1 MVRRFH
7 IIRFSCALAYL
18 LTTTCALAQAVSP
31 RGDAY
36 GDAFLNYQPY
46 VTPAAPASAPP
57 PVAAAPAARA
67 PAPASAPAS
76 DGKQA
81 VTVEFLRKIYPQ
93 LEERAINNPTDAN
106 VSDYM
111 YAKRVIFDKA
121 QRFSEAVVRVLHE
134 DPVLDENNRVPY
146 ASIGA
151 RSVRNA
157 DYQAQQK
164 AVEELSK
171 IGGLV
176 VFVDGS
182 CRFCAMQLPILDML
196 RRGYNVE
203 YLVISL
209 DGTRP
214 KGFTGSI
221 MQDNGMFHKLGL
233 KLTPSIVFV
242 PHPRAYNGPVD
253 PNKYLIVSQGFYA
266 EDELVKQIAF
276 AGHDTQLLSADVM
289 RDLNVWDRGV
299 ASTQDLNNLRLD
311 PSKPGSFK
319 ETLQPYLLKQY

>member
-1 MVRRFH
+1 M
-7 IIRFSCALAYL
+7 LA
-18 LTTTCALAQAVSP
+18 TACVHAQVASP

-36 GDAFLNYQPY
+36 GDAFLNYEPY
-46 VTPAAPASAPP
+46 VTPAVPASAPP
-57 PVAAAPAARA
+57 PAAPPATRPAAGPAAAAA
-67 PAPASAPAS
+67 SE
-76 DGKQA
+76 GKQA
-81 VTVEFLRKIYPQ
+81 VTVAFLRKVYPL

-164 AVEELSK
+164 AVAELSK

-214 KGFTGSI
+214 KGFKGSI
-221 MQDNGMFHKLGL
+221 IQDNGLFHKLGL

-242 PHPRAYNGPVD
+242 PHPRAYDGPLD
-253 PNKYLIVSQGFYA
+253 PNRYLIVSQGFYA

-311 PSKPGSFK
+311 PGKPGSFK

>member
-1 MVRRFH
+1 MGRPYFTLRRRIAAACLFATA
-7 IIRFSCALAYL
+7 CAH
-18 LTTTCALAQAVSP
+18 AQQASLQ
-31 RGDAY
+31 GDAY
-36 GDAFLNYQPY
+36 GDAFLNYEPY
-46 VTPAAPASAPP
+46 VTPAAPASTPAA
-57 PVAAAPAARA
+57 VAAPRPAAPTA
-67 PAPASAPAS
+67 ASSPS
-76 DGKQA
+76 DGKQKVDVA
-81 VTVEFLRKIYPQ
+81 FLRKIYPE
-93 LEERAINNPTDAN
+93 LEERAINNPTDDN

-111 YAKRVIFDKA
+111 YVKRIIFDKA

-134 DPVLDENNRVPY
+134 DPILDENNRVPY

-151 RSVRNA
+151 QSVRNA
-157 DYQAQQK
+157 NYQAQQK

-171 IGGLV
+171 IGGLI

-182 CRFCAMQLPILDML
+182 CRFCTMELPVLDML
-196 RRGYNVE
+196 KRGYNVE

-214 KGFTGSI
+214 KGFKGTV
-221 MQDNGMFHKLGL
+221 MPDNGLFHKLGL

-242 PHPRAYNGPVD
+242 PHPRAYTGPVD
-253 PNKYLIVSQGFYA
+253 PNQYLIVSQGYYA
-266 EDELVKQIAF
+266 EDELIKQIAF

-311 PSKPGSFK
+311 PNKPGSFK
-319 ETLQPYLLKQY
+319 EILQPYLLKQY

>member
-1 MVRRFH
+1 MACRLH
-7 IIRFSCALAYL
+7 LIRPCLALACL
-18 LTTTCALAQAVSP
+18 LATACAHAQAASP

-36 GDAFLNYQPY
+36 GDAFLNYEPY
-46 VTPAAPASAPP
+46 VTPALPASAPVP
-57 PVAAAPAARA
+57 AAPLATRPAADPATAPAAGGR
-67 PAPASAPAS
+67 
-76 DGKQA
+76 QA
-81 VTVEFLRKIYPQ
+81 VTVAFLRKVYPL

-164 AVEELSK
+164 AVAELSK

-214 KGFTGSI
+214 KGFKGSI
-221 MQDNGMFHKLGL
+221 MQDNGLFHKLGL

-242 PHPRAYNGPVD
+242 PHPRAYEGPLD
-253 PNKYLIVSQGFYA
+253 PNRYLIVSQGFYA

-311 PSKPGSFK
+311 PGKPGSFK
-319 ETLQPYLLKQY
+319 EILQPYLLKQY